1 MQIPNGY
8 PDDEDDDGD
17 DELMIMAIMMLK
29 HGDDDGDV
37 SAHLLFFTPLKPFP
51 LDGSDVM
58 LDCSHLMGRTNS

>member
-1 MQIPNGY
+1 MQIPKGY

-51 LDGSDVM
+51 L
-58 LDCSHLMGRTNS
+58 MGRTSC